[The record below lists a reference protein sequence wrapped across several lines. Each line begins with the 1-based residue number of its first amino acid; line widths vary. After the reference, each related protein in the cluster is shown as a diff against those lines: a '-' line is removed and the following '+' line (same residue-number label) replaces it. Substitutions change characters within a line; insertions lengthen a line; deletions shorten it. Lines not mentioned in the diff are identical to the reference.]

1 MNNEITDEEII
12 AAIRSLKTNK
22 SYGLDMIKN
31 EMLKASMSS
40 CVPIF
45 NKLFNKILNEGT
57 FPKNWSQ
64 GYIVPLHKA
73 GDGRDPNNYR
83 GLTINSSLSKVF
95 TTVLNNRLQKYLE
108 DNDVINRYQI
118 GFSKKAKLSIIC
130 LF

>member
-22 SYGLDMIKN
+22 SCGLDMIKN

-57 FPKNWSQ
+57 FPKN
-64 GYIVPLHKA
+64 
-73 GDGRDPNNYR
+73 
-83 GLTINSSLSKVF
+83 
-95 TTVLNNRLQKYLE
+95 
-108 DNDVINRYQI
+108 
-118 GFSKKAKLSIIC
+118 
-130 LF
+130 